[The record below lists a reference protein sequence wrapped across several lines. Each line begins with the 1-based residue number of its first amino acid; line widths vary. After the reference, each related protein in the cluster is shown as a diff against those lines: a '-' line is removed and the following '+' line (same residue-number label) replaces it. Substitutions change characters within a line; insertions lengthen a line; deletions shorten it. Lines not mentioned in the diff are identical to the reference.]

1 MQQGVGIVRKTRLAA
16 AVAVTASLSLL
27 AACGGG
33 SAEGGG
39 EDEAVTLRVGTGLS
53 DKHAWWAAGMV
64 PWMENVEELTDGQVT
79 FETFTGGEL
88 VEVTKEIE
96 AVQNGTVDVALML
109 PIYNPD
115 QFPMAEVTMLPISKS
130 DTMIAS
136 QAWKALLESQE
147 QLSDGKTYYE
157 SQFGAQDIK
166 AWPLSTTQEYAISTT
181 GDELDSVQAVE
192 SLSLRTP
199 SRIHE
204 MYAAKI
210 GVDSVTIPAVEM
222 FDALSRGAFDGSFYS
237 VADWSGYGFQDLF
250 KYTLTDI
257 NFGHFN
263 GLIGMSQQAFDELPA
278 DVQEAMQ
285 QAHEETFEGSAQEWL
300 DRADEMVEYNEG
312 KGGKFVSFGTLDQPV
327 QDHMLSGVEET
338 WTDYIEL
345 LEKDGLPGKD
355 VALLWRDLL
364 VEAGGEVPDGIARME

>member
-1 MQQGVGIVRKTRLAA
+1 VRKNRLAA

-33 SAEGGG
+33 DGGTAGGG
-39 EDEAVTLRVGTGLS
+39 GGDEQESVTLRVATGLS

-64 PWMENVEELTDGQVT
+64 PWMEKVEELTDGQVT

-136 QAWKALLESQE
+136 NAWKALLESDE
-147 QLSDGKTYYE
+147 QLGDGQTYYE
-157 SQFGAQDIK
+157 SQFGAQGLQV
-166 AWPLSTTQEYAISTT
+166 WPLSTTQEYSISTT
-181 GDELDSVQAVE
+181 GKVLDTVQAIKGTA
-192 SLSLRTP
+192 LRTP

-204 MYAAKI
+204 TYAAKV
-210 GVDSVTIPAVEM
+210 GVNSVTIPAVEM

-237 VADWSGYGFQDLF
+237 IADWSGYGFQDLF
-250 KYTLTDI
+250 TWTLTDI

-263 GLIGMSQQAFDELPA
+263 GLIGMSQERFDSLPA
-278 DVQEAMQ
+278 DVQDAMR
-285 QAHEETFEGSAQEWL
+285 QAHEDIFEGSAQEWV
-300 DRADEMVEYNEG
+300 DRADEMVEYNED
-312 KGGKFVSFGTLDQPV
+312 KGGKFVSFDSIDQAA
-327 QDHMLSGVEET
+327 QDHLLSGVEST
-338 WTDYIEL
+338 WDDYIKL
-345 LEKDGLPGKD
+345 LEDQGLPGKD

-364 VEAGGEVPDGIARME
+364 VEAGGEVPDGIASME